1 MKRVLRRSIQML
13 LAIVVVVYLADW
25 GALRVKMMHGA
36 GYGTV
41 QVDEFLSTPLKGNK
55 DEYDYMGSAPE
66 PCAHAIFPHGA
77 APCWWLA
84 RHKTRWE

>member
-1 MKRVLRRSIQML
+1 MKRVLWRSIQVL

-25 GALRVKMMHGA
+25 AALRVKMMHGS
-36 GYGTV
+36 GYGTI

-55 DEYDYMGSAPE
+55 AEYDYMGSSPE
-66 PCAHAIFPHGA
+66 PCAYAIFPHGA
-77 APCWWLA
+77 PPCWWLA